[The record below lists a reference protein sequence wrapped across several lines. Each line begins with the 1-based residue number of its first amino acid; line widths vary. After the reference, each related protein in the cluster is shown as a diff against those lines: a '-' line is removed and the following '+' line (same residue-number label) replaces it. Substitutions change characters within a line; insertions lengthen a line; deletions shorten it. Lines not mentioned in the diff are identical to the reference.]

1 MVRDRHISKLKMIS
15 TITQSL
21 MIVILIV
28 LVVMMMLRINQ
39 LQGTARV
46 INYAGLVR
54 GATQRIVK
62 LEMADQTNN
71 DLIDRLDNILN
82 EKIKEINEKLDQ
94 EVKQFNKINHRG
106 DQFDINYAHGCAFSV
121 DYDQCTFLTLFN
133 RADKNMYKDKMR
145 SKNLR
150 KKS

>member
-1 MVRDRHISKLKMIS
+1 MVRDKHISKLKMIS

-39 LQGTARV
+39 LQGTARA

-54 GATQRIVK
+54 GATQRVVK

-71 DLIDRLDNILN
+71 DLIDRLYL
-82 EKIKEINEKLDQ
+82 
-94 EVKQFNKINHRG
+94 
-106 DQFDINYAHGCAFSV
+106 FDLV
-121 DYDQCTFLTLFN
+121 Q
-133 RADKNMYKDKMR
+133 
-145 SKNLR
+145 
-150 KKS
+150 